1 MPNAVNFCP
10 ERPPL
15 GEQTRVDRIGAG
27 IAGLDIVDAEFVEHA
42 GDGELVGEREV
53 DAVRLRAV
61 AQRGVEQIKT
71 LARHALQPE

>member
-1 MPNAVNFCP
+1 MPNAVTFALS
-10 ERPPL
+10 RPPL
-15 GEQTRVDRIGAG
+15 GEETRVDRIGAG
-27 IAGLDIVDAEFVEHA
+27 IAGLDIVDAELVEHA

-61 AQRGVEQIKT
+61 AQRGVEQIKP